1 MIRLVYSKRVLK
13 AQYQQMLIL
22 AFISLYRQTYRQFKQ
37 VVNMIYR
44 VYRFKRSRASHK
56 GLVLLNYSCGA
67 LQSSNNF
74 RLLFGV
80 EMNLLGSTSESQVV
94 LLEPSCSDQVR
105 SSLIL

>member
-1 MIRLVYSKRVLK
+1 
-13 AQYQQMLIL
+13 MLIL
-22 AFISLYRQTYRQFKQ
+22 AFISLYRQTHWQFKQ

>member
-1 MIRLVYSKRVLK
+1 
-13 AQYQQMLIL
+13 MLIL
-22 AFISLYRQTYRQFKQ
+22 AFISLYRQTHWQFKQ

-56 GLVLLNYSCGA
+56 GLFLLNYSSGA

-80 EMNLLGSTSESQVV
+80 EMNLLGSKSESQVV

>member
-1 MIRLVYSKRVLK
+1 
-13 AQYQQMLIL
+13 MLIL
-22 AFISLYRQTYRQFKQ
+22 AFISLYRQTHWQFKQ

-56 GLVLLNYSCGA
+56 GLVLLNYSSDGA
-67 LQSSNNF
+67 LQSSSNF